1 MNALEIAAEQSSRSE
16 TRLCTA
22 AEGFAERL
30 ALFLRGLR
38 DELRM
43 VVDPSAAI
51 LHAFGER
58 AREISSRAP
67 GFKQEVSSVYA

>member
-1 MNALEIAAEQSSRSE
+1 LPSEIAAEQSSRSE

-43 VVDPSAAI
+43 VVDMIEEGGRRPGRGRAHLPAR
-51 LHAFGER
+51 GER
-58 AREISSRAP
+58 
-67 GFKQEVSSVYA
+67 G